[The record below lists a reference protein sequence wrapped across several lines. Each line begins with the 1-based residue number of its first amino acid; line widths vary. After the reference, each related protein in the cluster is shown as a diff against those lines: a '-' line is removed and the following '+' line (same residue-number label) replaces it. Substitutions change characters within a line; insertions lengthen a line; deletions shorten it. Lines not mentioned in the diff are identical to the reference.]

1 MSDFSNIRG
10 TCPPV
15 SPGSP
20 RMLATEKNIFISE
33 TSWSI
38 QVAGTKWDTTFM
50 VVSQGICHETDLR
63 LIWDGFDTVLI
74 FVGER
79 SKSGRTDVSW
89 ISAISHES
97 RENRTFLRICVGFF
111 SVEETSLMIHKTI
124 IGDVSECSSLRDIS
138 ATSDTTYT
146 SIISTEEKN
155 TIIIFNW
162 ECKLMFSFKTTE
174 LLMALDIK

>member
-1 MSDFSNIRG
+1 
-10 TCPPV
+10 
-15 SPGSP
+15 
-20 RMLATEKNIFISE
+20 
-33 TSWSI
+33 
-38 QVAGTKWDTTFM
+38 M

-79 SKSGRTDVSW
+79 SKSGRTDIEHAYEYV
-89 ISAISHES
+89 
-97 RENRTFLRICVGFF
+97 CFF
-111 SVEETSLMIHKTI
+111 SVVETSLMIHKTI

-155 TIIIFNW
+155 TIIIFN
-162 ECKLMFSFKTTE
+162 
-174 LLMALDIK
+174 